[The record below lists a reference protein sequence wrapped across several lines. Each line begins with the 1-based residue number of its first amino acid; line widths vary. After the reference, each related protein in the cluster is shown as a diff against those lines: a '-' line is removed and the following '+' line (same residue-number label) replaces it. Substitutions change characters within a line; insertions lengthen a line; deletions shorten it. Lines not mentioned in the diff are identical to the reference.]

1 MNAIDKSLKTGLTLT
16 FSAILACFT
25 LISCQKFQNSGS
37 GVQSEILSPAQD
49 VVVAKINGAEVL
61 YSDVRRIAVEQGLIK
76 PSESLLRGSERADFA
91 PMEAAAFN
99 AALESLISQK
109 LIAKDGQRK
118 NLHKTPEAK
127 RRFSAA
133 RERILSS
140 LRVEA
145 HIRETVTEAAIRE
158 LYDSQVAL
166 ADFGDE
172 IHARHIVVETE
183 EDALKLMEKLED
195 GSDFEALAADMSLDK
210 DTRDRG
216 GSLGYFTQDMLSP
229 EFNETAKGWHIAEIL
244 DRRRP
249 DAQSYEDS
257 REALRNFLTFDAIE
271 NLTRDLR
278 QEGKVKLI
286 PVVDAPESSDK

>member
-1 MNAIDKSLKTGLTLT
+1 M
-16 FSAILACFT
+16 
-25 LISCQKFQNSGS
+25 
-37 GVQSEILSPAQD
+37 QSEILSPAQD

-61 YSDVRRIAVEQGLIK
+61 YSDVRRIAVEQGLIE

-140 LRVEA
+140 MRVEA

-229 EFNETAKGWHIAEIL
+229 EFTSPIFKGKKGDTLPPYETAKGWHIAEIL